1 LPQKR
6 GASELSVL
14 RAIFDQALHFA
25 ALVSPAGAVVAVNRT
40 ALELMGADASEVI
53 DHPLWEARW
62 WTTAPRAAEALRRA
76 VVEASEGRTIRFEA
90 EQHRANGARAVFDF
104 SVFPLEE
111 KGRVRG
117 VMIEGRDITP
127 RRTAE
132 DALRL
137 SEFRFSGI
145 VDIAADAIVSVDED
159 QVITLFNQGAERM
172 FGYTAAEA
180 IGKPLDLLIPH
191 DVRELHREHLREF
204 AKSPIRARRM
214 GERSEVRG
222 LRKNGEEFPAE
233 ASISKLDVEGRRVY
247 TAVMR
252 DVSERRA
259 AELERARL
267 YAEAQQ
273 AIRARDDVLSI
284 VSHDL
289 RNPLSVIGMCASAIE
304 DMLATPNAAI
314 TDMLETIQ
322 NSADWMNRLIEDL
335 LDVTRVEAG
344 RLQLN
349 RKPEDLVRV
358 IAEAVTMLEPALA
371 QKSIALREEIPD
383 YLPRASV
390 DAARLVQVL
399 QNLVSNAVK
408 FTSPGGEIAIRAA
421 AKNGEAL
428 IAVRDTGIGIP
439 AEDLPRLFDRF
450 WQATGSRRGG
460 AGLGLAIAKG
470 IVEAHGGR
478 IWVES
483 EVGRGS
489 TFTFAVPVLEGTGT
503 NG

>member
-1 LPQKR
+1 
-6 GASELSVL
+6 
-14 RAIFDQALHFA
+14 
-25 ALVSPAGAVVAVNRT
+25 
-40 ALELMGADASEVI
+40 
-53 DHPLWEARW
+53 
-62 WTTAPRAAEALRRA
+62 
-76 VVEASEGRTIRFEA
+76 
-90 EQHRANGARAVFDF
+90 
-104 SVFPLEE
+104 
-111 KGRVRG
+111 
-117 VMIEGRDITP
+117 
-127 RRTAE
+127 
-132 DALRL
+132 
-137 SEFRFSGI
+137 
-145 VDIAADAIVSVDED
+145 
-159 QVITLFNQGAERM
+159 
-172 FGYTAAEA
+172 
-180 IGKPLDLLIPH
+180 
-191 DVRELHREHLREF
+191 
-204 AKSPIRARRM
+204 
-214 GERSEVRG
+214 
-222 LRKNGEEFPAE
+222 
-233 ASISKLDVEGRRVY
+233 
-247 TAVMR
+247 
-252 DVSERRA
+252 
-259 AELERARL
+259 
-267 YAEAQQ
+267 
-273 AIRARDDVLSI
+273 
-284 VSHDL
+284 
-289 RNPLSVIGMCASAIE
+289 
-304 DMLATPNAAI
+304 
-314 TDMLETIQ
+314 
-322 NSADWMNRLIEDL
+322 
-335 LDVTRVEAG
+335 
-344 RLQLN
+344 
-349 RKPEDLVRV
+349 VRV